1 MRVGMSDLEHR
12 LYFHLGNMD
21 KRVFGIQDICSIL
34 DIKEGH
40 ARKIAHGLVGKEII
54 IRVKGGKFI
63 RIPESVI
70 LNKGEYGE
78 DLILLASKLTDN
90 YFISH
95 YSAISIHG
103 LADRFSNT
111 VFISSP
117 INQRS
122 IYLKD
127 GTIRFIRIKPER
139 YFGFESR
146 GYYDGSVMVSDIE
159 RTIFDIVERPS
170 LSGGWSE
177 VILTLKNLEGLDV
190 DRLISY
196 MERLKNRKASRVL
209 AYFLNEIDNIDIPL
223 DAIKCMKEISGSNK
237 YYLERKMGGSL
248 ISDWNLIVPDGIRR
262 ALHVDQG

>member
-1 MRVGMSDLEHR
+1 MSDLEHR
-12 LYFHLGNMD
+12 LYFQLGNMD

-40 ARKIAHGLVGKEII
+40 ARKIAYGLVEKQII
-54 IRVKGGKFI
+54 IRVKPGTFT

-70 LNKGEYGE
+70 LKKGEYGE
-78 DLILLASKLTDN
+78 DHILIASELADN

-95 YSAISIHG
+95 FTALSFHE

-111 VFISSP
+111 VFVSSP
-117 INQRS
+117 TNQRS
-122 IYLKD
+122 VSLKN

-146 GYYDGSVMVSDIE
+146 KYYDGSINVSDLE

-170 LSGGWSE
+170 LSGGWIE
-177 VILTLKNLEGLDV
+177 VILILKNLEGLDE

-196 MERLKNRKASRVL
+196 MERLKNRKATRTL
-209 AYFLNEIDNIDIPL
+209 AYFLNEIGSVDISP
-223 DAIKCMKEISGSNK
+223 DAIKCMKEISGPNK
-237 YYLERKMGGSL
+237 YYIERKMGGSL
-248 ISDWNLIVPDGIRR
+248 VSDWNLIVPDRMRR
-262 ALHVDQG
+262 ALHFDWG